1 MVASRRTL
9 ASGLLVLA
17 LAACGGPND
26 EQELSATPAT
36 SMEGANDVPTPPSGK
51 VVLARAARSIW
62 GVVPDPPRRKK
73 DLQPELIR
81 GTAVAVA
88 TDTLL
93 ASCQAVGERQQVGV
107 VRHNKYRVAEVL
119 PPSQPDQDVC
129 ALHVVD
135 APLNVIGGFRSYPD
149 LRVGEPLYA
158 VISRTSAE
166 YALAEGQ
173 LVAKGAGSSQ
183 LLETTLALPPG
194 TLSAV
199 LFDARGNLIGLGSGG
214 PTEDSVA
221 VGAPVAPALA
231 SGLAQRD
238 LGPAIVR
245 VASVPV
251 EEPPVQR
258 GCGCGVTRSAT
269 MVSTRPSSCSS
280 ARRGPQQRY
289 PTSPVRPQLAAEPPL
304 RVNLATTRLPTVQVL
319 PLEQ

>member
-26 EQELSATPAT
+26 EQELPATPAT

-258 GCGCGVTRSAT
+258 RLWVWRDEERDHGLDLSKLLFVG
-269 MVSTRPSSCSS
+269 
-280 ARRGPQQRY
+280 
-289 PTSPVRPQLAAEPPL
+289 
-304 RVNLATTRLPTVQVL
+304 TTRAAATLSDVTSQAPVGRRAAAAS
-319 PLEQ
+319 